1 MIKKLRRR
9 IILVNMLL
17 VGIVILMIFTVVCV
31 NSYSNSVHELERGLS
46 MVAEKQGMG
55 ENRFDSGNQEQL
67 NGNNGNGNMQKNMV
81 GKPGGDD
88 FERPVQISS
97 YIIVTT
103 DKDGNITDTQ
113 ESNIT
118 IDDSDLKDCVKTA
131 IESKG
136 FSGQISG
143 YSLMFVKRD
152 TVDGYVISLADSS
165 GINTGLRNTLLLNTG
180 LFIGS
185 MGIIFLI
192 SFLLSSF
199 AVKPVKTAWEQQK
212 QFVADASHELKTPLT
227 VILANNNIMMSH
239 RDSTVRD
246 EKQWLESTEEE
257 ALHMKSLIDQMLFL
271 AKSDAGETNIEMSEV
286 DFSEIVEGTSLNF
299 EPVAFDKN
307 VMIDSQIESGVTLNG
322 NATQLNQLSHIL
334 IDNAVKYSA
343 ENSTVTIKLKKHGD
357 NVEFSVNNLG
367 SVISDEDLEH
377 IFDRFYRA
385 EKSRTTKGYGLGLSI
400 AKKIVEGMNGKLTVQ
415 SNEEEGTTFKVI
427 CNKE

>member
-17 VGIVILMIFTVVCV
+17 VGIVILLIFTVVCV
-31 NSYSNSVHELERGLS
+31 NSYSNSVHELERGLT
-46 MVAEKQGMG
+46 MVAEKEGFKGNQFG
-55 ENRFDSGNQEQL
+55 ENAPVQIQ
-67 NGNNGNGNMQKNMV
+67 NNAENPQNNMI
-81 GKPGGDD
+81 GKRGGDNN
-88 FERPVQISS
+88 ERPVQISS

-103 DKDGNITDTQ
+103 DKDGNISNTK
-113 ESNIT
+113 ESGIT
-118 IDDSDLKDCVKTA
+118 MDEDDLKECVKTA
-131 IESKG
+131 IESKEM
-136 FSGQISG
+136 SGQISS
-143 YSLMFVKRD
+143 YNLMFVKLD
-152 TVDGYVISLADSS
+152 GMDGYTIALADSS
-165 GINTGLRNTLLLNTG
+165 GINTNLRNTLLLNFG

-199 AVKPVKTAWEQQK
+199 AVKPVKSAWEQQK

-239 RDSTVRD
+239 TNSTVKD

-257 ALHMKSLIDQMLFL
+257 AQHMKSLIDQMLFL
-271 AKSDAGETNIEMSEV
+271 AKSDAGETNVEMSEV

-299 EPVAFDKN
+299 EPVAFEKG
-307 VMIDSQIESGVTLNG
+307 VMIDPQIDSEVTLIG

-334 IDNAVKYSA
+334 IDNAVKYSE
-343 ENSTVTIKLKKHGD
+343 ENSTVTIKLKKNSDG
-357 NVEFSVNNLG
+357 VEFSVNNFG
-367 SVISDEDLEH
+367 SVISEDDLEH

-400 AKKIVEGMNGKLTVQ
+400 AKKIVESTNGKLTVQ
-415 SNEEEGTTFKVI
+415 SNEKDGTTFTAIYRK
-427 CNKE
+427 

>member
-1 MIKKLRRR
+1 
-9 IILVNMLL
+9 MLL
-17 VGIVILMIFTVVCV
+17 VGIVILMIFAVVCI

-46 MVAEKQGMG
+46 MVAEKEGMG
-55 ENRFDSGNQEQL
+55 ENRFD
-67 NGNNGNGNMQKNMV
+67 GNNPSQINNNGADPEKNMI
-81 GKPGGDD
+81 GKRGED

-97 YIIVTT
+97 YIIVKT

-118 IDDSDLKDCVKTA
+118 MEDSDLKECVKTA
-131 IESKG
+131 YDSKE
-136 FSGQISG
+136 FSGQISS
-143 YSLMFVKRD
+143 YNLMFVKRD
-152 TVDGYVISLADSS
+152 TLDGYVISLADSS
-165 GINTGLRNTLLLNTG
+165 GINTNLRNTLLLTTG

-239 RDSTVRD
+239 TDSTVKD

-257 ALHMKSLIDQMLFL
+257 AQHMKSLIDQMLFL
-271 AKSDAGETNIEMSEV
+271 AKSDAGETNIEMSKV

-299 EPVAFDKN
+299 EPVAFEKG
-307 VMIDSQIESGVTLNG
+307 VMIDSQIESGVMLNG

-343 ENSTVTIKLKKHGD
+343 ENSTVTIKLKKHSD
-357 NVEFSVNNLG
+357 SVEFSVNNLG
-367 SVISDEDLEH
+367 SVISEEDLEH

-400 AKKIVEGMNGKLTVQ
+400 AKKIVEGMNGKLSVQ
-415 SNEEEGTTFKVI
+415 SNEKDGTTFKVI